1 MEWCGSSGGGTAV
14 GEPWWGSSGG
24 GAVLEEQ
31 LAGEEAPLQDM
42 GFQIRIS
49 YRDLIWALL

>member
-14 GEPWWGSSGG
+14 GEQWWGSSGG

-31 LAGEEAPLQDM
+31 LAGEEAPL
-42 GFQIRIS
+42 
-49 YRDLIWALL
+49 

>member
-31 LAGEEAPLQDM
+31 LAGEEAPL
-42 GFQIRIS
+42 
-49 YRDLIWALL
+49 